1 MQQQVQG
8 GFDREIYET
17 LKENRDYSSIA
28 YGDVAPNAFAFNI
41 LIDRGEDNQISQTL
55 STWFLIV
62 SCSYTKYWQLMPRI
76 FKREIYE
83 YKCNKDRAA
92 FLSRLSTFQSN

>member
-1 MQQQVQG
+1 MKKLQIYSLNSDDYYISLNCQMQQQVQG

-55 STWFLIV
+55 ST
-62 SCSYTKYWQLMPRI
+62 
-76 FKREIYE
+76 
-83 YKCNKDRAA
+83 
-92 FLSRLSTFQSN
+92 